1 MLGTP
6 DSYLSRLRERAP
18 RLNIYVA
25 GERVEDP
32 ASHPVIRPSVQ
43 VISRTYE
50 LALQERY
57 RGILTA
63 RGLRGDEVNRLV
75 HVEQSVE
82 DLLAR
87 AEAQRILNSAIGNCN
102 YRCTGHDGINA
113 LFAVTY
119 EVDQRRGTDYHRR
132 FLAWLEAVQAQDLA
146 VETAMTDVKGN
157 RSLRPSEAV
166 KSNPWSYVHV
176 VERRDDGIVVRGAKM
191 HITGAAVADEIL
203 VVPTRALRPEE
214 GDFAVAFAVRP
225 DFKGVHFVASWHPM
239 DVMKRVASEL
249 GVEIDY
255 PLPFGHRNN
264 YLIIFDDVFIPRER
278 VFMDGE
284 AEFAGR
290 LVEYFV
296 AHHRAAGG
304 PCKAG
309 FADVILGASALLA
322 DANGALK
329 TSYVQDRLV
338 EIVRHAEV
346 MYATGLAAM
355 VKGWRHPS
363 GAYIP
368 DARLANVA
376 KLEAVE
382 HLKEAIAAAADIAG
396 GIAVNAPSARDLA
409 IPGLGQKVAE
419 AVRANEAYT
428 AEDRLRVARLVQL
441 WTAGPHLVGLVQG
454 GGPPA
459 TQWAYLRA
467 DLSSRLD
474 DLMRR
479 AAELAGV
486 RRGGA
491 A

>member
-1 MLGTP
+1 
-6 DSYLSRLRERAP
+6 
-18 RLNIYVA
+18 
-25 GERVEDP
+25 
-32 ASHPVIRPSVQ
+32 
-43 VISRTYE
+43 
-50 LALQERY
+50 
-57 RGILTA
+57 
-63 RGLRGDEVNRLV
+63 
-75 HVEQSVE
+75 
-82 DLLAR
+82 
-87 AEAQRILNSAIGNCN
+87 
-102 YRCTGHDGINA
+102 
-113 LFAVTY
+113 
-119 EVDQRRGTDYHRR
+119 
-132 FLAWLEAVQAQDLA
+132 
-146 VETAMTDVKGN
+146 
-157 RSLRPSEAV
+157 
-166 KSNPWSYVHV
+166 
-176 VERRDDGIVVRGAKM
+176 
-191 HITGAAVADEIL
+191 
-203 VVPTRALRPEE
+203 
-214 GDFAVAFAVRP
+214 
-225 DFKGVHFVASWHPM
+225 
-239 DVMKRVASEL
+239 
-249 GVEIDY
+249 
-255 PLPFGHRNN
+255 
-264 YLIIFDDVFIPRER
+264 
-278 VFMDGE
+278 MDGE

-329 TSYVQDRLV
+329 ASYVQDRLA
-338 EIVRHAEV
+338 EIARHAEV

-396 GIAVNAPSARDLA
+396 GIAVNAPSARDLT

-428 AEDRLRVARLVQL
+428 AEDRLRAARLVQL

-459 TQWAYLRA
+459 TQWAYLKA